1 MGMNFLL
8 QNSFSE
14 KYMFH
19 VPVDH
24 PQNPYFS
31 TTVMKFSE
39 KSTVSI
45 RVIIGLHNA
54 LLVVMA
60 TINKWEDL
68 WKRLQN
74 QRPCDTVNVA

>member
-24 PQNPYFS
+24 AQNPYFS
-31 TTVMKFSE
+31 TMVMKFQK
-39 KSTVSI
+39 KSTVNI
-45 RVIIGLHNA
+45 RVRIGLHNA
-54 LLVVMA
+54 LLVVKA
-60 TINKWEDL
+60 TINLVVSLPGKT
-68 WKRLQN
+68 
-74 QRPCDTVNVA
+74 CVACLLLFC